1 MPGAYIAVIGPGN
14 DATEAELAAAE
25 EVGRLLAKAG
35 ATVVCG
41 GLGGVMAAVSKGARS
56 NGGVAV
62 GLLPGHKHGAGNAYL
77 TVELPTGQGEMRNAL
92 VVTVA
97 EAVIAIGGSWGTL
110 SEIALAMRTRKPTIV
125 LGGWAIQDLAAGRP
139 DEPHQAT
146 SASAAV
152 ADALEAV
159 AGARRRALGSD
170 PDQAGV

>member
-1 MPGAYIAVIGPGN
+1 MPGAYIAVIGPGS
-14 DATEAELAAAE
+14 DTTDAELAAAE
-25 EVGRLLAKAG
+25 EVGRLLARSG

-62 GLLPGHKHGAGNAYL
+62 GLLPGREHGAGNAYL

-110 SEIALAMRTRKPTIV
+110 SEIALAMRTGTPVFQLAGWPVRDP
-125 LGGWAIQDLAAGRP
+125 GGGGPQRAATAAQAVSLALAAA
-139 DEPHQAT
+139 H
-146 SASAAV
+146 AA
-152 ADALEAV
+152 
-159 AGARRRALGSD
+159 RA
-170 PDQAGV
+170 PTTP